1 MIEFKKYEGIT
12 NLEDLGTLADQ
23 IGAKGT
29 IKFSKPN
36 FLNTDKRVVVIAEN
50 GEGLSAVISC
60 SANLSKHLRKTK
72 ADGAEKKELLAYVA
86 GLNVLENE
94 EGVPYITMPGGEPTE
109 GFKISDLKKVKVSEK
124 VATNLDEMA
133 W

>member
-1 MIEFKKYEGIT
+1 MIEFKKYEGIA

-36 FLNTDKRVVVIAEN
+36 FLNAEKRVVVIAEN

-60 SANLSKHLRKTK
+60 STNLSKHLRTLK
-72 ADGAEKKELLAYVA
+72 ANGTDKKELLAFVA

-94 EGVPYITMPGGEPTE
+94 AGVAYITMPGGEPTE
-109 GFKISDLKKVKVSEK
+109 GFKIAELKKVKVN
-124 VATNLDEMA
+124 VAITNPEELA